1 MTELELPLQERLV
14 DGLRRLP
21 HLHLVGPAAT
31 AADARVP
38 TVSFIHARLAPTEV
52 VRRLHAAGLAVRNG
66 HMYAYRL
73 CEALGIDVTEGVVR
87 VSAVHYNTPDEVER
101 MVAALAAMA

>member
-1 MTELELPLQERLV
+1 
-14 DGLRRLP
+14 
-21 HLHLVGPAAT
+21 
-31 AADARVP
+31 
-38 TVSFIHARLAPTEV
+38 
-52 VRRLHAAGLAVRNG
+52 
-66 HMYAYRL
+66 MYAYRL